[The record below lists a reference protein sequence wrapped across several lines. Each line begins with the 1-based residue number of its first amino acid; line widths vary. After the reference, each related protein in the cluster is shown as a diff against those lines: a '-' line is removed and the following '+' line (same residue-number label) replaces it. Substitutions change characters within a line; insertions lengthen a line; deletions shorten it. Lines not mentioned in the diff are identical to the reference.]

1 MASVLI
7 FGKDGQV
14 GTELQRSLL
23 PLASLHAVNRSQADL
38 GQLEQIHHTLKQV
51 KPKIIVNAAA
61 YTAVDKAETDPERA
75 FCVNAKAVEV
85 MADYAKNHHA
95 LLVHYSTDYV
105 FAGDQS
111 QPYQETDQPNPQNVY
126 GHSKLA
132 GETHIRESGCDHLI
146 FRTSWVYA
154 GHGNNFMRTMMRLA
168 QQRDQLTVVDDQ
180 FGTPTSAEML
190 ADLTALSIWAHQRS
204 QLESGLYHLTA
215 KDQSS
220 WHGFAQFIV
229 EQMVAQGIPVRVK
242 PEQVLA
248 IPSAQYPTPAK
259 RPAFSY
265 LDSSKI
271 ERALAIELPAWPL
284 HAKRAVAQLAQ
295 LAHL

>member
-23 PLASLHAVNRSQADL
+23 SLAPIDAVNRSQADL
-38 GQLEQIHHTLKQV
+38 AQLDQIQHTLQQS
-51 KPKIIVNAAA
+51 KPKVIVNAAA
-61 YTAVDKAETDPERA
+61 YTAVDKAETDTERA
-75 FCVNAKAVEV
+75 FCVNAKAVGV
-85 MADYAKNHHA
+85 MAEYAKKHNA

-111 QPYQETDQPNPQNVY
+111 QPYLETDQPNPQNVY

-132 GETHIRESGCDHLI
+132 GETHIAQSGCDHLI

-168 QQRDQLTVVDDQ
+168 QQREQLTVVDDQ

-190 ADLTALSIWAHQRS
+190 ADLTALAIWAHQHA
-204 QLESGLYHLTA
+204 QLDSGLYHLTA
-215 KDQSS
+215 KDKTS

-229 EQMVAQGIPVRVK
+229 EQMLAQGIPTRVQ
-242 PEQVLA
+242 PDQVLA
-248 IPSAQYPTPAK
+248 IPSSQYPTPAK

-271 ERALAIELPAWPL
+271 EQALSIELPAWPL

-295 LAHL
+295 LAQL